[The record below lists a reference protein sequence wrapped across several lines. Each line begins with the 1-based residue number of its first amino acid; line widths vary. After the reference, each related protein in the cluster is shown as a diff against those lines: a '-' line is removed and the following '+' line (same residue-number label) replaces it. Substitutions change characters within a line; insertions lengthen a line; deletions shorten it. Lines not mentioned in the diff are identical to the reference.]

1 MVEPFTGLSSIT
13 GGYMSTFGSIGTQ
26 AASIGGKMYL
36 GMVGGG
42 KRRRNI
48 TRSIKRIAKKRI
60 KSMKNMKTKYNK
72 KKILKKKKKTKNAK
86 KEIIKSIESGKPI
99 SKKSFN
105 QLSPS
110 MKTFLAGIEDGSRS
124 GSTIHFS
131 DFKSVPNKKK
141 KKKTNSRPRT
151 RGGRSERKRRR
162 TYKR

>member
-1 MVEPFTGLSSIT
+1 MVEPFTGLNSIT
-13 GGYMSTFGSIGTQ
+13 GGYMSTFGSIGKQ

-42 KRRRNI
+42 KRRKLTKRI
-48 TRSIKRIAKKRI
+48 RSIAQKRIS
-60 KSMKNMKTKYNK
+60 SMKKAKTKYNK
-72 KKILKKKKKTKNAK
+72 KKRMKRKKKTKQAK
-86 KEIIKSIESGKPI
+86 KEIIKSIEYGKPI
-99 SKKSFN
+99 SKKSFD

-141 KKKTNSRPRT
+141 NKKTNSRPRT
-151 RGGRSERKRRR
+151 RGGQCDRKRRR